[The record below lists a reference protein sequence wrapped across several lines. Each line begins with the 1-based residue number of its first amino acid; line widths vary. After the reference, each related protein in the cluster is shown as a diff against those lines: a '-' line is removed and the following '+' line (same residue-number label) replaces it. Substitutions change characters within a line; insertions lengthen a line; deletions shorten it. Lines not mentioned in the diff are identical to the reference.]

1 MLTLSTLVTTTG
13 QLHPACP
20 CPALGSSPA
29 RAHSLWSGHSPRGH
43 FLFCY
48 WEKSHQL
55 KSSSF
60 SLARK
65 YMVCVFSVPT
75 PPPRDG
81 YLVSGWRPLSD
92 PSRWGDGLLSLLSV
106 TPPACL
112 GAHPLHCPQH
122 PPDPPGSG
130 CLVPS
135 QSAHLE
141 RAWLLA
147 SSRRA
152 PLSQESGRDRKERS
166 VEFDML
172 GKRVLR

>member
-29 RAHSLWSGHSPRGH
+29 RAHTLWSGHPPRGH

-65 YMVCVFSVPT
+65 CMVCVFSVST

-81 YLVSGWRPLSD
+81 HLASGWRPLSD

-106 TPPACL
+106 PPPACL
-112 GAHPLHCPQH
+112 GARPLHCPQH
-122 PPDPPGSG
+122 PPGPPRQWVSGSFPKG
-130 CLVPS
+130 SLGKSVAAGLFSKSPFES
-135 QSAHLE
+135 GF
-141 RAWLLA
+141 
-147 SSRRA
+147 RRA
-152 PLSQESGRDRKERS
+152 QEGE
-166 VEFDML
+166 VC
-172 GKRVLR
+172 GV

>member
-1 MLTLSTLVTTTG
+1 MKTMLTLSTLVTTTG

-65 YMVCVFSVPT
+65 CMVCVFSVPT

-92 PSRWGDGLLSLLSV
+92 PAGGVMACCLFSLSHLLPVWVPTPCTAPS
-106 TPPACL
+106 TPP
-112 GAHPLHCPQH
+112 PPPQAVGVWFL
-122 PPDPPGSG
+122 PKV
-130 CLVPS
+130 LT
-135 QSAHLE
+135 
-141 RAWLLA
+141 W
-147 SSRRA
+147 
-152 PLSQESGRDRKERS
+152 KERGCWPLL
-166 VEFDML
+166 EEPL
-172 GKRVLR
+172 